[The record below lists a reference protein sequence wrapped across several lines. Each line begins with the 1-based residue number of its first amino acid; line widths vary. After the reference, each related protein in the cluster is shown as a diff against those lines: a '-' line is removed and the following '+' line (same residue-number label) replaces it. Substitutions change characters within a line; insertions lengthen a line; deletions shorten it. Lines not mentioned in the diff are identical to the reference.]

1 MVSEQELLD
10 LIATNLKL
18 AIELNEQNMIETFSS
33 AYQRVKSVQTQTLGD
48 IK

>member
-1 MVSEQELLD
+1 MISEKELLE

-18 AIELNEQNMIETFSS
+18 AIELNEQSMIETFSR
-33 AYQRVKSVQTQTLGD
+33 AYQRIKSVQTQALGE